1 MGSSWE
7 RLAELEAERQEV
19 IVELA
24 REVADMSPETREG
37 CCWTHE
43 LEAAGV
49 APAEAEQYVQRLQQ
63 LGLDARAHEAQV
75 EQEREAER
83 EGVVAG
89 CEEVELEEVEH
100 VDRGQVYRAAELEHE
115 GPELSR

>member
-19 IVELA
+19 IGELA
-24 REVADMSPETREG
+24 REVADMSPEAREG
-37 CCWTHE
+37 WTHE

-49 APAEAEQYVQRLQQ
+49 APAEAEQYVQGLHQ
-63 LGLDARAHEAQV
+63 LGLDARA
-75 EQEREAER
+75 REAELEQQHEVEAER
-83 EGVVAG
+83 
-89 CEEVELEEVEH
+89 EEVELEEVEH
-100 VDRGQVYRAAELEHE
+100 VDRDQVYPAAELEHE